1 LEDLDRRTA
10 AYRRTAETIDAI
22 EVDLGGADMLSTM
35 ERQVVRHVALIG
47 SMIEDLGARWLAGE
61 SIDPVMF
68 ATLSNAERRLYE
80 AVGLQRRAKNVTP
93 PSVAEYLKHKQQL
106 KEAAS

>member
-1 LEDLDRRTA
+1 
-10 AYRRTAETIDAI
+10 
-22 EVDLGGADMLSTM
+22 
-35 ERQVVRHVALIG
+35 
-47 SMIEDLGARWLAGE
+47 
-61 SIDPVMF
+61 MF

-93 PSVAEYLKHKQQL
+93 PSVADYLKHKQQL